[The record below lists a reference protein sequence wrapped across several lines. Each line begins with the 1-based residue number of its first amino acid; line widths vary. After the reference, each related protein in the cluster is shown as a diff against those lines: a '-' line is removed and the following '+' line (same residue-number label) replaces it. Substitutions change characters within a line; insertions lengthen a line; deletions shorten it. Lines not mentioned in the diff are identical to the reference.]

1 MGLFNWRGTV
11 LIRTGSRGC
20 EYNRPVPD
28 PLVSVVVSTCNRPA
42 RLQRLLASL
51 RAQSLSP
58 DAFEVVVVD
67 DGSGPETRT
76 AIENETNAPG
86 MTVRTVRHELPLGPG
101 AGRNSGWRAAR
112 APLVAFTDDDCVA
125 DAGWLSAALAVCSE
139 APEAIV
145 QGRTQPDPSEINLD
159 GVLSRT
165 IRVERLGPQYETCN
179 ILYPRAVLESLGG
192 FDERFGL
199 SPGGEDTDLAW
210 RAIEA
215 GWRTAFAPAA
225 VVFHAVQ
232 PLGVRGMLRVAARW
246 SAVVR
251 IFAEH
256 PQLRTTLERGMFWNV
271 WHYLLW
277 RSLLALLAPG
287 WLRRLVLTKHL
298 LELRQRAREAGAG
311 SWAVPFLLVHD
322 VVECWA
328 VARGAVRYRTLV
340 L

>member
-1 MGLFNWRGTV
+1 MGA
-11 LIRTGSRGC
+11 
-20 EYNRPVPD
+20 NRIASVPD

-42 RLQRLLASL
+42 RLTRLLASL
-51 RAQSLSP
+51 RAQSLSA

-67 DGSGPETRT
+67 DGSGPETRA
-76 AIENETNAPG
+76 AIESEASRPG
-86 MTVRTVRHELPLGPG
+86 VSVRTVRHETPRGPG

-112 APLVAFTDDDCVA
+112 APFVAFTDDDCVA
-125 DAGWLSAALAVCSE
+125 GSEWLTAALAVS
-139 APEAIV
+139 AADPEAII
-145 QGRTQPDPSEINLD
+145 QGRTQPDPTELVND

-165 IRVERLGPQYETCN
+165 IRVERLGPHYETCN
-179 ILYPRAVLESLGG
+179 ILYPRALLESLGG
-192 FDERFGL
+192 FDEQFGL

-215 GWRTAFAPAA
+215 GRRTAFAPEA

-251 IFAEH
+251 LFAEH
-256 PQLRTTLERGMFWNV
+256 PQLRVTLERGVFWNV

-277 RSLLALLAPG
+277 RSALALLAPA
-287 WLRRLVLTKHL
+287 WLRRLLVTKHL
-298 LELRQRAREAGAG
+298 LELRKRARQAGAG
-311 SWAVPFLLVHD
+311 SWAVPFLLVYD
-322 VVECWA
+322 VVECWS

>member
-1 MGLFNWRGTV
+1 VVRYGPLR
-11 LIRTGSRGC
+11 IRAVAA
-20 EYNRPVPD
+20 EYNPPVPD

-42 RLQRLLASL
+42 RLTRLLASL
-51 RAQSLSP
+51 RAQTLAA

-67 DGSGPETRT
+67 DGSGPETR
-76 AIENETNAPG
+76 AVIESEASRPG
-86 MTVRTVRHELPLGPG
+86 VTVRTVRHERSRGPG
-101 AGRNSGWRAAR
+101 AGRNSGWRAAH

-125 DAGWLSAALAVCSE
+125 DRSWLSAALAVSATE
-139 APEAIV
+139 PDAIV
-145 QGRTQPDPSEINLD
+145 QGRTEPDPTEIHLD

-165 IRVERLGPQYETCN
+165 IRVEQLGPHYETCN
-179 ILYPRAVLESLGG
+179 IFYPREALETLGG
-192 FDERFGL
+192 FDEQFGL

-215 GWRTAFAPAA
+215 GRRTVFASGA

-232 PLGVRGMLRVAARW
+232 PLGVRGMLKVAARW

-251 IFAEH
+251 QFAEH
-256 PQLRTTLERGMFWNV
+256 PQLRTTLERGVFWNV

-277 RSLLALLAPG
+277 RSLLALLAPR
-287 WLRRLVLTKHL
+287 WLRQLLVTKHL
-298 LELRQRAREAGAG
+298 LELRKRAREAGAG

>member
-1 MGLFNWRGTV
+1 M
-11 LIRTGSRGC
+11 
-20 EYNRPVPD
+20 
-28 PLVSVVVSTCNRPA
+28 SVVVSTCNRPD
-42 RLQRLLASL
+42 RLARLLASL
-51 RAQSLSP
+51 RAQRLSS
-58 DAFEVVVVD
+58 DDFEVVVVD
-67 DGSGPETRT
+67 DGSGPETQAALGR
-76 AIENETNAPG
+76 ETSRQEL
-86 MTVRTVRHELPLGPG
+86 TVRTVRHELPRGPG

-112 APLVAFTDDDCVA
+112 ASLVAFTDDDCVA
-125 DAGWLSAALAVCSE
+125 DSEWLSAALAVCAE
-139 APEAIV
+139 APGAIV
-145 QGRTQPDPSEINLD
+145 QGQTQPDPAELAHV

-179 ILYPRAVLESLGG
+179 IFYPRAVLESLGG

-215 GWRTAFAPAA
+215 GCPTAFARGAI
-225 VVFHAVQ
+225 VFHAVQ

-251 IFAEH
+251 LFADH
-256 PQLRTTLERGMFWNV
+256 PQLRATLTRGMFWNV
-271 WHYLLW
+271 WHYLMW

-287 WLRRLVLTKHL
+287 WLRRMLLTKHL
-298 LELRQRAREAGAG
+298 LELRKRAREAGAG
-311 SWAVPFLLVHD
+311 TRAVPFLLVHD

>member
-1 MGLFNWRGTV
+1 
-11 LIRTGSRGC
+11 
-20 EYNRPVPD
+20 VPD

-42 RLQRLLASL
+42 RLTRLLASL
-51 RAQSLSP
+51 RGQSLDA

-67 DGSGPETRT
+67 DGSGPETRA
-76 AIENETNAPG
+76 AIEGERDRPG
-86 MTVRTVRHELPLGPG
+86 LTVRTVRHEVPRGPG

-125 DAGWLSAALAVCSE
+125 GSDWLRSALAIS
-139 APEAIV
+139 AGDPDAIV
-145 QGRTQPDPSEINLD
+145 QGRTQPDPTELVND

-165 IRVERLGPQYETCN
+165 IRVEALGPHYETCN
-179 ILYPRAVLESLGG
+179 IFYPRSVLEALGG
-192 FDERFGL
+192 FDEGFGL

-210 RAIEA
+210 RAIET
-215 GWRTAFAPAA
+215 GSRTVFAPEA

-251 IFAEH
+251 QFSDH
-256 PQLRTTLERGMFWNV
+256 PQLRTTLVRGVFWNV
-271 WHYLLW
+271 WHYLMW
-277 RSLLALLAPG
+277 RSLLALPAPP
-287 WLRRLVLTKHL
+287 WLRRLLVTKHL
-298 LELRQRAREAGAG
+298 LELRKRAREAGAG
-311 SWAVPFLLVHD
+311 SWAVPFLIVHD
-322 VVECWA
+322 LVECWS

>member
-1 MGLFNWRGTV
+1 
-11 LIRTGSRGC
+11 
-20 EYNRPVPD
+20 VPD
-28 PLVSVVVSTCNRPA
+28 PLVSVVVSTSNRPA
-42 RLQRLLASL
+42 RLTRLLASL
-51 RAQSLSP
+51 RAQALP
-58 DAFEVVVVD
+58 ADAFEVVVVD
-67 DGSGPETRT
+67 DGSGPETRE
-76 AIENETNAPG
+76 AIERETSRPELA
-86 MTVRTVRHELPLGPG
+86 VRTVRHERPRGPG
-101 AGRNSGWRAAR
+101 AGRNSGWRATR

-125 DAGWLSAALAVCSE
+125 DGEWLRAGLAVCAE
-139 APEAIV
+139 APGAIV
-145 QGRTQPDPSEINLD
+145 QGRTQPDPADLD
-159 GVLSRT
+159 LAGVLSRT

-179 ILYPRAVLESLGG
+179 IFYPRAVLEALGG

-215 GWRTAFAPAA
+215 GRQTVFAPGA

-251 IFAEH
+251 LFADH
-256 PQLRTTLERGMFWNV
+256 PQLRTTLTRGVFWNV

-277 RSLLALLAPG
+277 RSLLALLAPD
-287 WLRRLVLTKHL
+287 WLRRLLVTKHL
-298 LELRQRAREAGAG
+298 LELRKRAREAGAG
-311 SWAVPFLLVHD
+311 TCAVPFLLVHD